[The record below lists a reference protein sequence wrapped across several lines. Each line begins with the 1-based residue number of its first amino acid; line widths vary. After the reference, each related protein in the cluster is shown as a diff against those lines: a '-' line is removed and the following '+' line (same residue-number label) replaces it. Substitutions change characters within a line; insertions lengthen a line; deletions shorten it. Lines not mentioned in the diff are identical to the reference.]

1 MAKVDIMTKKLL
13 ARGQAT
19 LTTLQ
24 DSYTITQ
31 SVGSYI
37 FSADSN
43 GNIPDAVSFTSTVKV
58 SIANTLFSGFAI
70 GSISK
75 PTGFSMITVD
85 QANAAVTFSVAANT
99 PDLADQGSLVI
110 PVIIDGI
117 IYNLPF
123 CWSKSRKGE
132 TGADGADANLLDWV
146 KEWNSNKT
154 LINTNTVIT
163 PKLFSGL
170 KNADGTL
177 TGVAIGHFTLSTLNS
192 DGLITADTINGLYG
206 FRKGYKTFSIDSSG
220 SVEIG
225 RGNQVIRYDSI
236 TGKIEFGSEVTLNW
250 VNAID
255 AARNDVI
262 SIAASDATNKTQT
275 IKIDLESSIA
285 DAKKAGMDARNVAD
299 AITNKANSEG
309 WATKLTFIGSTG
321 IFTGTLSSN
330 TVHSIQVNASQ
341 ITAGTI
347 NAARIDVASLKSSL
361 ITAGNIEALTLN
373 VTHGKIGGWNID
385 ADSIYRGTKNNT
397 NGAFTISSGSVS
409 IGSNGICGYRWRLDA
424 TGAGSLAGGNISWNA
439 AGTVTFASSVVLNWT
454 NAANTAAANAL
465 NSAKS
470 YADIKKTEAI
480 DAAATDATNK
490 VNAVQIGGRNLFKR
504 TTSIT
509 GLVNTPTI
517 QKEESA
523 DSVNGFKLTGQQ
535 NLTGGVRVNN
545 LITHNGT
552 YVVSYWGK
560 SNGTSTPN
568 INMCDKACT
577 GNAQFTTSWKKFE
590 LTFHVTNYSETVYH
604 FLDIENLSW
613 LYYWFKDF
621 KVEEGTKATGWSL
634 APEDT
639 ENSIRTVLDKAN
651 EVVTALGGASFP
663 KVTKITSSGIY
674 TGTVEAT
681 QIRANSITAGQI
693 NVASIQGAVVTAAI
707 VNGLACTFS
716 KGSIGGFT
724 MTSER
729 LYDAGK
735 HVVLQSGNARRIGI
749 CKAANAVLAGGTAC
763 VMMFYNSDTDWGLYG
778 HDGTSHIFSL
788 GSSNQIAGW
797 KLNVSQICKNNVC
810 LDADGSI
817 VNSTR
822 WKLNNDGSGQ
832 LANGAIAWNAAGTV
846 TFSSAVTLNWT
857 NAATNALNS
866 AKAYADIKKTEAVSS
881 AASDATTKADAA
893 KELASAM
900 AFGKMLYRDPTFYK
914 GDNGTNTYNNSQNGK
929 VIITHEADNT
939 APNDSKHVLVIK
951 NIGPS
956 APYCGGFYFGTMT
969 SYRKIFITRIIAKI
983 PIGRNIS
990 FHSNSMGTEGVQKWL
1005 TPVVGTGDWCEY
1017 ICKVR
1022 CGTANFS
1029 STHFFAVTGSVGTTS
1044 SPVEWRVAYA
1054 TVFDVTS
1061 TEKYPTTI
1069 DGDGIYTASLNAS
1082 QITTGIISADRIA
1095 AGSINSSKLN
1105 AGSIRADII
1114 NVAYINGLTCN
1125 FVRGTIGGFLI
1136 TADSI
1141 NTHPVGSLGALPVQI
1156 RSGSSGSGYWYN
1168 GSYKPKGITLT
1179 WHQSEN
1185 AGHIILGEIAVNGS
1199 TVRTGYMGLQMMAWD
1214 GVEYFCLSA
1223 NCTRSGSKEVYNRI
1237 AGWAFD
1243 STRIWKNSVSLGNDG
1258 SIYNG
1263 DKWRLNNDG
1272 SGKIA
1277 NGNISWNTTGAVTFS
1292 SSVSLSWKDDIEAAK
1307 STNYG
1312 YRYAVTIT
1320 ITGNSSKYYPV
1331 VIKGG
1336 DQTVKRDILINRSY
1350 SEKAP
1355 SDWANSTTH
1364 MGGLNLQLKTNFGG
1378 WGGASYSWNI
1388 VELEEVYCRMFAGA
1402 VICGNSTMFAIF
1414 LRGGGTG
1421 GAVYHLYSNQPL
1433 TDRPFC
1439 ESPVSTQAPQ
1449 ICYNSDLIFK
1459 TPNGSGGYYLAYAPA
1474 LRTLTND
1481 VEAEI
1486 KAHRYAASTHIDSN
1500 GIYTG
1505 TLTAGQIT
1513 AGTISADR
1521 IAAGSI
1527 NAGKLDAA
1535 SIKSGIINTAYINGL
1550 TCTFV
1555 RGTIGGWSITSN
1567 SITKNNVSLGS
1578 DGTISNG
1585 SFWLLSR
1592 DGSGFLANRNMT
1604 WDVNGNVIMTG
1615 TINANSG
1622 TIGGFTIASGRI
1634 GSTASGSGS
1643 GGGLAIYN
1651 DLFRVGSSSSYVLFG
1666 DNTFP
1671 ATSGGTAATGRIVN
1685 NKYNSYNTN
1694 YGLYI
1699 DVRNGDKN
1707 IGIYS
1712 NAPCMANAFIGNKVT
1727 NIYFTGSSYTWDFS
1741 KNNVFF
1747 VYANTNY
1754 NVNLPVSSSVAY
1766 MFGLSSLPSDFG
1778 YMFTIIYNYNWSY
1791 QLTFMNL
1798 RDQNG
1803 NMTNVAMAKGDT
1815 LTLLCANYPS
1825 FHYQVVHRQN

>member
-1 MAKVDIMTKKLL
+1 MKKQLI

-19 LTTLQ
+19 ISKLQ
-24 DSYTITQ
+24 DSYNIVQTV
-31 SVGSYI
+31 SNYI
-37 FSADSN
+37 FASNANGVITSA
-43 GNIPDAVSFTSTVKV
+43 ISFTS
-58 SIANTLFSGFAI
+58 SIKIFLADINFTDFTI
-70 GSISK
+70 GSITL
-75 PTGFSMITVD
+75 PVGFTAIAVDNVTKSITY
-85 QANAAVTFSVAANT
+85 SVAANT
-99 PDLADQGSLVI
+99 DNLSDNGHIVVPILIKGVTYPVSFSWAKSKAGQNGSN
-110 PVIIDGI
+110 GI
-117 IYNLPF
+117 
-123 CWSKSRKGE
+123 
-132 TGADGADANLLDWV
+132 DANMLDWV
-146 KEWNSNKT
+146 KDWNSNKT
-154 LINTNTVIT
+154 IIGTNSVIT
-163 PKLFSGL
+163 PKIFAGI
-170 KNADGTL
+170 KNSNGTL
-177 TGVAIGHFTLSTLNS
+177 TGMAIGRFNLNILNS
-192 DGLITADTINGLYG
+192 SGGITTEKIDGLYG
-206 FRKGYKTFSIDSSG
+206 FKDGYVTFSLNNTG
-220 SVEIG
+220 SVQLG
-225 RGNQVIRYDSI
+225 RGNQFIQYNAA
-236 TGKIEFGSEVTLNW
+236 TGRIEFGSDVTLNW
-250 VNAID
+250 VNGINAAKSD
-255 AARNDVI
+255 AI
-262 SIAASDATNKTQT
+262 SIAAKDATSKVNT
-275 IKIDLESSIA
+275 IKTSLESSIA
-285 DAKKAGMDARNVAD
+285 DAKKAGTDARKVAD
-299 AITNKANSEG
+299 TLTNKASSEC

-330 TVHSIQVNASQ
+330 TVNSIQINASQ

-347 NAARIDVASLKSSL
+347 SAFRIDVASLKSSL

-373 VTHGKIGGWNID
+373 VTRGKIGGWNID

-397 NGAFTISSGSVS
+397 ADAFTLSSGSVS
-409 IGSNGICGYRWRLDA
+409 IGSNGIRGYKWRLDA
-424 TGAGSLAGGNISWNA
+424 TGAGSLAGGNISWDA

-454 NAANTAAANAL
+454 NAANTAATHAL

-470 YADIKKTEAI
+470 YAETKKDEAVN
-480 DAAATDATNK
+480 AAAKDATNK

-509 GLVNTPTI
+509 PLVNTPTI

-535 NLTGGVRVNN
+535 NITGGVRVNN

-552 YVVSYWGK
+552 YVVSFWGK

-568 INMCDKACT
+568 INMCDKACI

-590 LTFHVTNYSETVYH
+590 LTFHVTNYSDKIYH

-621 KVEEGTKATGWSL
+621 KVEEGTKATDWSA

-651 EVVTALGGASFP
+651 GVVAALGGSSFP

-674 TGTVEAT
+674 TGTVEAA

-693 NVASIQGAVVTAAI
+693 NVANIQGAVVTAAV
-707 VNGLACTFS
+707 VNGLNCTFI

-724 MTSER
+724 MTAER

-735 HVVLQSGNARRIGI
+735 HVVLQSGSSRRIGI
-749 CKAANAVLAGGTAC
+749 CKAANAVLSGGTAC
-763 VMMFYNSDTDWGLYG
+763 VMLFYNNDTDWGLYG
-778 HDGTSHIFSL
+778 HDGTNHIFSL

-797 KLNVSQICKNNVC
+797 KINASQIYKNNVC
-810 LDADGSI
+810 LGADGSI
-817 VNSTR
+817 VNSSR

-832 LANGAIAWNAAGTV
+832 LANGAIAWAASGAV
-846 TFSSAVTLNWT
+846 TFSSSVSLNWT
-857 NAATNALNS
+857 NAANNALNS
-866 AKAYADIKKTEAVSS
+866 AKAYADTKKTEAIRS
-881 AASDATTKADAA
+881 AGSDATQKADAA

-914 GDNGTNTYNNSQNGK
+914 GDNGTNVYNNLQNGK
-929 VIITHEADNT
+929 VIITHETDNS
-939 APNDSKHVLVIK
+939 APNDSKYVLVIK
-951 NIGPS
+951 NIGSSEPH
-956 APYCGGFYFGTMT
+956 CGGFYFGTMA

-983 PIGRNIS
+983 PAGRDIS
-990 FHSNSMGTEGVQKWL
+990 FHTNTMGTGGVQKWL
-1005 TPVVGTGDWCEY
+1005 TPVKGTGDWCEY

-1029 STHFFAVTGSVGTTS
+1029 STHFFAVTGSVGATS

-1082 QITTGIISADRIA
+1082 QITAGVISADRIA
-1095 AGSINSSKLN
+1095 AGSISSSKLD
-1105 AGSIRADII
+1105 AASIKANII
-1114 NVAYINGLTCN
+1114 NTSYINGLTCS

-1136 TADSI
+1136 TSDSI
-1141 NTHPVGSLGALPVQI
+1141 NTHPVGSIGVLPIQI

-1168 GSYKPKGITLT
+1168 GTYKPRGVTLT

-1199 TVRTGYMGLQMMAWD
+1199 TVRTGFMGIQMMAWD
-1214 GVEYFCLSA
+1214 GTEYFCLSA
-1223 NCTRSGSKEVYNRI
+1223 NCIRSGSKEVYNRI

-1243 STRIWKNSVSLGNDG
+1243 STRIWKNNVSLGNDG

-1277 NGNISWNTTGAVTFS
+1277 NGNISWSTSGAVTFS
-1292 SSVSLSWKDDIEAAK
+1292 SSVSLSWKNDIEASK

-1312 YRYAVTIT
+1312 YRYAVNLVIN
-1320 ITGNSSKYYPV
+1320 GESNKYYPV
-1331 VIKGG
+1331 IIKGG
-1336 DQTVKRDILINRSY
+1336 DQTVRRDILIRRSY
-1350 SEKAP
+1350 SEQAP
-1355 SDWANSTTH
+1355 TDWGNSTTH
-1364 MGGLNLQLKTNFGG
+1364 KGGLNLLLKANFGG
-1378 WGGASYSWNI
+1378 WGGAGYSWNI
-1388 VELEEVYCRMFAGA
+1388 YEHEESYCRMFAGA
-1402 VICGNSTMFAIF
+1402 VLCGNSCMFAVF
-1414 LRGGGTG
+1414 LRGGGSTG
-1421 GAVYHLYSNQPL
+1421 AIYHIYSNQPL
-1433 TDRPFC
+1433 TERPYC
-1439 ESPVSTQAPQ
+1439 DSPVSTQAPQ
-1449 ICYNSDLIFK
+1449 VAYNSDLIFK
-1459 TPNGSGGYYLAYAPA
+1459 SGTSLGYAPA
-1474 LRTLTND
+1474 PRALTSD
-1481 VEAEI
+1481 VEMEL
-1486 KAHRYAASTHIDSN
+1486 KAHKYAASTHITSS

-1505 TLTAGQIT
+1505 TLVANQIT

-1527 NAGKLDAA
+1527 NASKLDAG
-1535 SIKSGIINTAYINGL
+1535 SIKSSIINASYINGL

-1555 RGTIGGWSITSN
+1555 RGSIGGWVISGS
-1567 SITKNNVSLGS
+1567 SITKNSVTLGS

-1585 SFWLLSR
+1585 SFWLFNR
-1592 DGSGFLANRNMT
+1592 DGSGFLANRNMA
-1604 WDVNGNVIMTG
+1604 WDTSGNVTMTG

-1671 ATSGGTAATGRIVN
+1671 ASSGGTAATGRIVN

-1699 DVRNGDKN
+1699 DVRNGEKN

-1727 NIYFTGSSYTWDFS
+1727 NIYFSGTSYTWDFS
-1741 KNNVFF
+1741 KNNMFF
-1747 VYANTNY
+1747 VYANKNY
-1754 NVNLPVSSSVAY
+1754 NVNLPSSSSVAY
-1766 MFGLSSLPSDFG
+1766 MFGFSSLPSDFG
-1778 YMFTIIYNYNWSY
+1778 YLFTVIYNYNWSY
-1791 QLTFMNL
+1791 QLTFMNV

-1803 NMTNVAMAKGDT
+1803 NLVNVAMQRGDT